1 MRSLRTKIV
10 LALLFSSFLA
20 AVCIGLIAR
29 YMVYHQFS
37 QDIVERSFAN
47 FQVDARAYYER
58 YGSWEKAHASQS
70 FHSFVAEHRR
80 IARRNILNPPIG
92 TPIPPP
98 NAPPPPNTPPSPS
111 NLPFPPPPPP
121 YAPPPNRGVVD
132 SNAPIRFTVVDSN
145 GVIVMPEPRAGQ
157 NGPKRWFNTALALES
172 NGSVIGYALPDGE
185 IRLSQQEQSYLTAL
199 GIAFRYALLIIAPLV
214 ILLGFF
220 FAEHFTHPLRR
231 LTQATKAMTQGR
243 LKQRVK
249 VRTKDEIGRLGTSF
263 NQMSNDLSTAYRELE
278 QAKDSAEEASRA
290 KSIFLSNMS
299 HELRTPLNAIIGF
312 SQLMGRDRGLN
323 KNQVENL
330 SIIQD
335 SGEHLLQLIN
345 NVLSMAKIEAGKYN
359 INKKSFEVKRFI
371 DNLVAM
377 FELSATNKGLR
388 FEIDATSAI
397 PQYVVSDENMLRQVL
412 TNLISNAIKF
422 TEEGGVNLLIDY
434 KNGKYLYFEV
444 VDTGQGIAPDELSKI
459 FEAFEQTESGR
470 QSKVGTG
477 LGLNLS
483 KHFVTRLGGEIRV
496 KSVLGEGTAF
506 AFEVPAKAGQKIPQ
520 KSQQRRVTGLA
531 PSSPKPTIL
540 VVDDKLENRKLL
552 CSLLEAIGL
561 VTYEATNG
569 KEALESWRNLKPDF
583 IWMDLRMPVMD
594 GFEATRHIKNEAS
607 KNGIEVKIAAL
618 TASVFK
624 EDEDMVLS
632 QNFDGFVRKPY
643 RENQIFS
650 ILSQQ
655 LGLQYL
661 YKEDETANV
670 NYTIKTEDLQALP
683 QDLRE
688 MLQDACKAADIAKL
702 ESLIDKLT
710 TEQANIAEF
719 LRELVNNFEYDKLEQ
734 LLSASDERVQTL

>member
-20 AVCIGLIAR
+20 AVCVGLIAR
-29 YMVYHQFS
+29 YMVYRQFS
-37 QDIVERSFAN
+37 QDIVERAFAN

-58 YGSWEKAHASQS
+58 YGSWEKARANQS
-70 FHSFVAEHRR
+70 FPSFVAEHRR
-80 IARRNILNPPIG
+80 IARRNILRPPIG

-98 NAPPPPNTPPSPS
+98 NAPLPPNALLSPS
-111 NLPFPPPPPP
+111 NLPFPPPSPP
-121 YAPPPNRGVVD
+121 YAPPPNGDVLD
-132 SNAPIRFTVVDSN
+132 SNAPFRFTVVDSD
-145 GVIVMPEPRAGQ
+145 GVIILPESRVGQ
-157 NGPKRWFNTALALES
+157 NGPKRWFSTALALES

-185 IRLSQQEQSYLTAL
+185 IRLSQQEQSYLIAL
-199 GIAFRYALLIIAPLV
+199 GIAFRYALLITAPLV

-220 FAEHFTHPLRR
+220 FAEQFTRPLRH
-231 LTQATKAMTQGR
+231 LTHATRAMTQGR
-243 LKQRVK
+243 LKQQVK
-249 VRTKDEIGRLGTSF
+249 VRTKDEIGHLGKSF
-263 NQMSNDLSTAYRELE
+263 NQMSNDLSTTYRELE
-278 QAKDSAEEASRA
+278 QAKDSAEESSRA

-312 SQLMGRDRGLN
+312 SQLMGRDRELN
-323 KNQVENL
+323 KSQVENL

-377 FELSATNKGLR
+377 FELSATSKGLR
-388 FEIDATSAI
+388 FEIDSTSAI

-434 KNGKYLYFEV
+434 KNGKHLYFEV
-444 VDTGQGIAPDELSKI
+444 VDTGQGIAPDELPKI

-483 KHFVTRLGGEIRV
+483 KHFVTHLGGELRV

-506 AFEVPAKAGQKIPQ
+506 AFEVPAKASQKTSP
-520 KSQQRRVTGLA
+520 KSQQRRVTGLT
-531 PSSPKPTIL
+531 PSSPKATIL

-552 CSLLEAIGL
+552 CSLLEAVGL
-561 VTYEATNG
+561 VIYEATNG
-569 KEALESWRNLKPDF
+569 KEALESWRNLKSDF

-594 GFEATRHIKNEAS
+594 GFEATRHIKNEAN

-661 YKEDETANV
+661 YEEDEATNV
-670 NYTIKTEDLQALP
+670 NDTIKPEDLQALP
-683 QDLRE
+683 QNLRGNVARC
-688 MLQDACKAADIAKL
+688 L
-702 ESLIDKLT
+702 
-710 TEQANIAEF
+710 
-719 LRELVNNFEYDKLEQ
+719 
-734 LLSASDERVQTL
+734 